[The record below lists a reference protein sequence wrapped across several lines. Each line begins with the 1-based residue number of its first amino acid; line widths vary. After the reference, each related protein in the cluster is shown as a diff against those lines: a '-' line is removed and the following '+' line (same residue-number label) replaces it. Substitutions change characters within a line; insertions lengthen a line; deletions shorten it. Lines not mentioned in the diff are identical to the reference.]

1 VPAKGDA
8 AAHRRPRRRGRRYHH
23 AAPEEVRTAALEL
36 VRRARGPYPSQ
47 GELVRAVRRR
57 LRADDPLAAVGGPR
71 LRRLLI
77 TTDGVRVDVE
87 YAERN
92 VPGPLEACPVC
103 GSAVVPIRNRTLDA
117 SAVTLGF
124 RCPTCGYWTHRKRR
138 VPVRYTFRA
147 ASDGPKPR
155 GATAR
160 PSA

>member
-1 VPAKGDA
+1 VPEKGDGA
-8 AAHRRPRRRGRRYHH
+8 ARRRSRRRGRRYHH
-23 AAPEEVRTAALEL
+23 AAPDDVRSAALEL
-36 VRRARGPYPSQ
+36 VRQARGPYPSQ

-57 LRADDPLAAVGGPR
+57 LRAEDPLAAVGGPR
-71 LRRLLI
+71 LRRILI
-77 TTDGVRVDVE
+77 TTEGVRVDVE

-92 VPGPLEACPVC
+92 VRGSLERCPVC
-103 GSAVVPIRNRTLDA
+103 GSAVLPIRNRTLDA
-117 SAVTLGF
+117 AAVILGF

-147 ASDGPKPR
+147 AIDGARPR